1 MKLFKLSK
9 ELYAEPA
16 IQEDAECII
25 GRKINNLVHGNAGYI
40 TKQPASGELGWMPKS
55 EFESQSTIIDS
66 DIDKERE
73 ILSMID
79 NKVEFLYTISKK
91 NNGRNPA
98 IQNRVYQAIRRLKAL
113 RMDIEKIIAF
123 QLLDL

>member
-1 MKLFKLSK
+1 MKLFRLSK

-16 IQEDAECII
+16 IQEDAECVI

-40 TKQPASGELGWMPKS
+40 TKLPASGELGWMPKS

-73 ILSMID
+73 ILLMID
-79 NKVEFLYTISKK
+79 KRVEFLYTISKK
-91 NNGRNPA
+91 NGRNPA
-98 IQNRVYQAIRRLKAL
+98 IQNRAYQAIRRLKAL
-113 RMDIEKIIAF
+113 RIDIEKIIAF

>member
-16 IQEDAECII
+16 LQEDAECVI

-40 TKQPASGELGWMPKS
+40 TKLPSSGELDWMPKS
-55 EFESQSTIIDS
+55 EFDSQASVIDS

-73 ILSMID
+73 FLSMIERRI
-79 NKVEFLYTISKK
+79 EFLSTISKK
-91 NNGRNPA
+91 SGRNPA
-98 IQNRVYQAIRRLKAL
+98 MRNRAYMAIRRLKAL
-113 RMDIEKIIAF
+113 KIDIEKIIAF
-123 QLLDL
+123 ELLDI